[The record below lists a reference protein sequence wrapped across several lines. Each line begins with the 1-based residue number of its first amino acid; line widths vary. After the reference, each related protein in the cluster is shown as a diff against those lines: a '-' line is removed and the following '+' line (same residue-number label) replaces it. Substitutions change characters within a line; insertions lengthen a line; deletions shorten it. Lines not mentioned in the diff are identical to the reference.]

1 MPVSLAY
8 LFQTIMQTKLQTEME
23 NNLSKRD
30 NLAPIKKRE
39 YQTTTCFLSYK
50 GDRSTLLIADHFQAT
65 VPEAQAIY
73 VSEKSCTWYDFVGN
87 KITDRHVYVFLV
99 LSKIT
104 EDYFFSPPTFP
115 DMQEPRRLNL
125 GQSAIRRTLED
136 DPQHIIYRRDRQ
148 GIWSRRFP
156 KRLTLN

>member
-1 MPVSLAY
+1 
-8 LFQTIMQTKLQTEME
+8 ME
-23 NNLSKRD
+23 NSMLTKRAPQVDGKLDLSKRD

-73 VSEKSCTWYDFVGN
+73 VSEKSCTWHDFVGT

-99 LSKIT
+99 LSKLT
-104 EDYFFSPPTFP
+104 EDYFFSLPTFP
-115 DMQEPRRLNL
+115 DMQEPRRLSL

-136 DPQHIIYRRDRQ
+136 DPQRIIYRRDRQ